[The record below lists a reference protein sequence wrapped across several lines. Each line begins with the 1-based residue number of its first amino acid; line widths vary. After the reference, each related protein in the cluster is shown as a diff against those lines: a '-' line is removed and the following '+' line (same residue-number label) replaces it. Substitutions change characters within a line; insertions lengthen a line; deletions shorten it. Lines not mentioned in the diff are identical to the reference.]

1 MQPPSF
7 VPSTPASLSFDRTRC
22 QEDPCTIFSFSVCG
36 LFRYVKRKRIAKLN
50 TRMTSKIKNKYYIH
64 TDQRYN
70 NVSDSYVYT
79 QSLMNYAEV
88 LLNIVTLF
96 YHYRKSNLT
105 KPLAFTV
112 SVMTFWKTVLY
123 IAMFYE
129 LAGGK
134 DYRIGN
140 TLLEE
145 VLLVLIPNGI
155 WLLLPGM
162 CIVKLLRDMLCNRTD
177 ETVRLKVQ

>member
-1 MQPPSF
+1 MDKGTLANHGNKMPMWMVIWF
-7 VPSTPASLSFDRTRC
+7 YATAII
-22 QEDPCTIFSFSVCG
+22 CTIDASFIVLRPHTLPGGSLHY
-36 LFRYVKRKRIAKLN
+36 LFFFY
-50 TRMTSKIKNKYYIH
+50 KYYIH

-70 NVSDSYVYT
+70 DVSDSYVYT

-145 VLLVLIPNGI
+145 MLLVLIPNGI

-162 CIVKLLRDMLCNRTD
+162 CIVKLWRDMLCNRTD
-177 ETVRLKVQ
+177 EMVRLKVQ